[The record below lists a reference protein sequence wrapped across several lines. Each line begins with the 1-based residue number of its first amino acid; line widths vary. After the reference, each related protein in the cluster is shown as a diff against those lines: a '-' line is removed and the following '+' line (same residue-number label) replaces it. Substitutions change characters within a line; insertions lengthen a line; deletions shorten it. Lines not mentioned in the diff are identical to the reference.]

1 VFDFNIVYLKRVLAI
16 HRGGSMKRLSYL
28 YVLII
33 ALNLP
38 AAQLTVPKDFAKIQD
53 AVDKVESGDTVFIND
68 GIYHESITLKDSI
81 CLIGQSPLT
90 TIIRG
95 NKRVPVIKA
104 GDKALI
110 KNLTIDNGSKGIL
123 CENVIPTIQNCIIR
137 DNKGTGIH
145 CLVSLPDILNCLIL
159 SNDWTGIFCE
169 STRSIKSSIQHNIVA
184 ENGYCGILL
193 SGNSEVLI
201 QNNVIIGNKQFGIYA
216 EATSKKTRI
225 IYNDFFS
232 NRSNN
237 NYFAIVDRSNI
248 QENPQYPFVSGIVH
262 NYYGAESAT
271 LKGKGKDGVTIGII
285 NESDLVQFINDPD
298 MDGVS
303 GKNDLCKD
311 IAEDIDNFQDQD
323 GCPDFDND
331 NDGIYDTHD
340 LCPDSAEDLDNNRDD
355 DGCPDLDNDNDGIL
369 DTKDLCPANKE
380 TVNSF
385 KDDDGCPDEAPIKG
399 VNETENRSL
408 KNNNPIQQKTPTG
421 VPDTNKVICDPQ
433 SQKIDST
440 KTDSLKQSIPA
451 K

>member
-1 VFDFNIVYLKRVLAI
+1 
-16 HRGGSMKRLSYL
+16 MKRLSYL
-28 YVLII
+28 YVFII

-53 AVDKVESGDTVFIND
+53 AVDKAEPGDTIFVTE
-68 GIYHESITLKDSI
+68 GIYHERITLKDSL

-95 NKRVPVIKA
+95 NKRGPVLKA
-104 GDKALI
+104 GDKGLI
-110 KNLTIDNGSKGIL
+110 KNLSIENGSKGIL

-169 STRSIKSSIQHNIVA
+169 SVRSMKSSIQHNIVA
-184 ENGYCGILL
+184 ENGYCGIML

-216 EATSKKTRI
+216 EETSKKTRI
-225 IYNDFFS
+225 TYNDFFS

-237 NYFAIVDRSNI
+237 NYFAIVDKSNL
-248 QENPQYPFVSGIVH
+248 QENPQYPIISGIVH
-262 NYYGAESAT
+262 NYFNAESTT

-285 NESDLVQFINDPD
+285 NESDLLQFMNDPD

-303 GKNDLCKD
+303 GKNDLCKE
-311 IAEDIDNFQDQD
+311 IPEDIDNFQDQD

-331 NDGIYDTHD
+331 NDGIYDNQD
-340 LCPDSAEDLDNNRDD
+340 MCPDSAEDFDNFRDD
-355 DGCPDLDNDNDGIL
+355 DGCPDLDNDNDGVL
-369 DTKDLCPANKE
+369 DIKDLCPSNKE
-380 TVNSF
+380 TFNNF
-385 KDDDGCPDEAPIKG
+385 KDDDGCPDEAPLKG
-399 VNETENRSL
+399 TSEIEKKSPHNDKTV
-408 KNNNPIQQKTPTG
+408 QQKSQVVIPEASK
-421 VPDTNKVICDPQ
+421 VAIDTNNIK
-433 SQKIDST
+433 KDST
-440 KTDSLKQSIPA
+440 KTDTLKQSIQV